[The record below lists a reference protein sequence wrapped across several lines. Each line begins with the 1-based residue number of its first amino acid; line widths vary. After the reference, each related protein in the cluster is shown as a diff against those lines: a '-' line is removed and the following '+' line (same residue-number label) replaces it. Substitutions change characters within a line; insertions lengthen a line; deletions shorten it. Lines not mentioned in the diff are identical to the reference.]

1 MQYGFNFQINKRM
14 KKYLTTLLT
23 ILVMLPATMLGQDEV
38 NLEFSDGIEV
48 GKVKNNMERNAS
60 LLLTA
65 INRAERTGSDI
76 NYSGINIDNMAS
88 QSIGAMWN
96 NVHFRIIDDDIVE
109 HCLRVKSSNGAVINY
124 QVRNIAIEM
133 KPLDDSYVGE
143 LNQEVCIN
151 FDRNG
156 KISDF
161 NITMGLQ
168 QYMRLMKEG
177 EKLNDLDR
185 RMQIL
190 HWVEQFRNA
199 YVQKD
204 INFMENVFSDDALI
218 ITGKMVRREHTD
230 MKPINVE
237 YTTQGK
243 QQYLAGLR
251 RVFRN
256 NSYIN
261 VKFDDITIV
270 RHGAKLNY
278 YGVTLKQGWFTK
290 NYSDEGIVFIVWD
303 FTDELEPKILVRTW
317 QPMQVEDEDI
327 FSLHDFPLE

>member
-1 MQYGFNFQINKRM
+1 M

-38 NLEFSDGIEV
+38 NLELSDGIEV

-65 INRAERTGSDI
+65 INRAERTNSDI
-76 NYSGINIDNMAS
+76 NYSGINIDNLAS

-168 QYMRLMKEG
+168 QYMRLMKDG

-204 INFMENVFSDDALI
+204 IKFMENVFSDDALI
-218 ITGKMVRREHTD
+218 ITGKVVKRRHTD

-270 RHGAKLNY
+270 RHGAKPNY

-303 FTDELEPKILVRTW
+303 FTDELNPKIHVRTW
-317 QPMQVEDEDI
+317 QPMQTDEEQI
-327 FSLHDFPLE
+327 FTLKNFKLK

>member
-1 MQYGFNFQINKRM
+1 MA
-14 KKYLTTLLT
+14 LL
-23 ILVMLPATMLGQDEV
+23 LSVGMHAQDEV
-38 NLEFSDGIEV
+38 AFEFSDGID
-48 GKVKNNMERNAS
+48 GPLKARMEQNTAR
-60 LLLTA
+60 LLTA
-65 INRAERTGSDI
+65 VNRAESGNKDI
-76 NYSGINIDNMAS
+76 NYSGIDIDGLAS
-88 QSIGAMWN
+88 QSIGMMWN
-96 NVHFRIIDDDIVE
+96 NVHFRVLDDDIVE
-109 HCLRVKSSNGAVINY
+109 HCLRIKSSGGTIIGY
-124 QVRNIAIEM
+124 QVRNIAVEM
-133 KPLDDSYVGE
+133 KPFDDSYVGDR
-143 LNQEVCIN
+143 NQEICIN
-151 FDRNG
+151 YDRSG

-168 QYMRLMKEG
+168 QYVKLMKEG
-177 EKLNDLDR
+177 EKLNDIDR

-218 ITGKMVRREHTD
+218 ITGKVVKREHTD

-261 VKFDDITIV
+261 VKFDDIEII
-270 RHGAKLNY
+270 RHGAKPNY

-303 FTDELEPKILVRTW
+303 FTDELNPKIMVRTW
-317 QPMQVEDEDI
+317 QPMQVDENDI
-327 FSLHDFPLE
+327 FNLSNFKLN

>member
-1 MQYGFNFQINKRM
+1 M
-14 KKYLTTLLT
+14 KKIMIALLT
-23 ILVMLPATMLGQDEV
+23 LWVMLPVTMIGQEKV
-38 NLEFSDGIEV
+38 NLEFSDGIET
-48 GKVKNNMERNAS
+48 GKVKSHMERNAS

-65 INRAERTGSDI
+65 INQAESTNSDI
-76 NYSGINIDNMAS
+76 NYSGIDIDNLAS
-88 QSIGAMWN
+88 QSIGMMWK
-96 NVHFRIIDDDIVE
+96 NVHFRIVDDDIVD
-109 HCLRVKSSNGAVINY
+109 HCLSIRSSKGTVIGY

-133 KPLDDSYVGE
+133 KPFDDSYDGD

-151 FDRNG
+151 FDRDG

-161 NITMGLQ
+161 NIAMGLH
-168 QYMRLMKEG
+168 QYTKLMKEG
-177 EKLNDLDR
+177 ERVNDMDR

-199 YVQKD
+199 YIQKD

-218 ITGKMVRREHTD
+218 ITGKVVKRRHTD

-270 RHGAKLNY
+270 RHGAKPNY
-278 YGVTLKQGWFTK
+278 YGVTLKQGWNTK
-290 NYSDEGIVFIVWD
+290 GYSDEGIVFIVWD
-303 FTDELEPKILVRTW
+303 FTDELHPQIHVRTW
-317 QPMQVEDEDI
+317 QPMQTEEGDI
-327 FSLHDFPLE
+327 FTLRNFKLR

>member
-1 MQYGFNFQINKRM
+1 M
-14 KKYLTTLLT
+14 KKILLAAA
-23 ILVMLPATMLGQDEV
+23 LLLFALPSLYAQDEV
-38 NLEFSDGIEV
+38 AFEFSDGIE
-48 GKVKNNMERNAS
+48 GALKATMERNTAR
-60 LLLTA
+60 LLTA
-65 INRAERTGSDI
+65 VNRAESGNSDI
-76 NYSGINIDNMAS
+76 NYSGIDIDGLAS
-88 QSIGAMWN
+88 QSIGMMWN
-96 NVHFRIIDDDIVE
+96 NVHFRVVDDDIVE
-109 HCLRVKSSNGAVINY
+109 HCLRVKTSSGAVIGY
-124 QVRNIAIEM
+124 QVRNIAVAM
-133 KPLDDSYVGE
+133 KPFDDSYVGDR
-143 LNQEVCIN
+143 NQEVCIN

-168 QYMRLMKEG
+168 QYVQIMKEG

-204 INFMENVFSDDALI
+204 IQFMENVFSDDALI
-218 ITGKMVRREHTD
+218 VTGKVVKRQHTD
-230 MKPINVE
+230 MKPISVE

-261 VKFDDITIV
+261 VKFDDIEIV
-270 RHGAKLNY
+270 RHGAKPNY

-303 FTDELEPKILVRTW
+303 FTDELNPKIMVRTW
-317 QPMQVEDEDI
+317 QPMQVEEDDI
-327 FSLHDFPLE
+327 FTLSNFKLN

>member
-1 MQYGFNFQINKRM
+1 M
-14 KKYLTTLLT
+14 KKIMIALLT
-23 ILVMLPATMLGQDEV
+23 LWVMLPVTMIGQEKV
-38 NLEFSDGIEV
+38 NLEFSDGIET
-48 GKVKNNMERNAS
+48 GKVKSHMERNAS

-65 INRAERTGSDI
+65 INQAESTNSDI
-76 NYSGINIDNMAS
+76 NYSGIDIDNLAS
-88 QSIGAMWN
+88 QSIGMMWK
-96 NVHFRIIDDDIVE
+96 NVHFRIVDDDIVD
-109 HCLRVKSSNGAVINY
+109 HCLSIRSSKGTVIGY

-133 KPLDDSYVGE
+133 KPFDDSYDGD

-151 FDRNG
+151 FDRDG

-161 NITMGLQ
+161 NIAMGLH
-168 QYMRLMKEG
+168 QYTKLMKEG
-177 EKLNDLDR
+177 EMINDIDR

-199 YVQKD
+199 YIQKD

-218 ITGKMVRREHTD
+218 ITGKVVKRRHTD

-270 RHGAKLNY
+270 RHGAKPNY
-278 YGVTLKQGWFTK
+278 YGVTLKQGWNTK
-290 NYSDEGIVFIVWD
+290 GYSDEGIVFIVWD
-303 FTDELEPKILVRTW
+303 FTDELHPQIHVRTW
-317 QPMQVEDEDI
+317 QPMQTEEGDI
-327 FSLHDFPLE
+327 FTLRNFKLR

>member
-1 MQYGFNFQINKRM
+1 M
-14 KKYLTTLLT
+14 KKILFALALL
-23 ILVMLPATMLGQDEV
+23 LPFALHAQDEV
-38 NLEFSDGIEV
+38 AFEFSDGID
-48 GKVKNNMERNAS
+48 GAVKATMEQNTSR
-60 LLLTA
+60 LLTA
-65 INRAERTGSDI
+65 INRAESRNADI
-76 NYSGINIDNMAS
+76 SYSGIGIDNLAS
-88 QSIGAMWN
+88 QSIGMMWN
-96 NVHFRIIDDDIVE
+96 NVHFRVLDDDIVE
-109 HCLRVKSSNGAVINY
+109 HCLRVKSSSGSIIGY
-124 QVRNIAIEM
+124 QVRNIAVEM
-133 KPLDDSYVGE
+133 KPLDNSYVGDR
-143 LNQEVCIN
+143 NQEICIN
-151 FDRNG
+151 YDRNG

-168 QYMRLMKEG
+168 QYLRIIKEG
-177 EKLNDLDR
+177 EKLNDMDR

-199 YVQKD
+199 YCQKD

-218 ITGKMVRREHTD
+218 VTGKVVKREHTD

-256 NSYIN
+256 NGYIN
-261 VKFDDITIV
+261 VKFDDIEIV
-270 RHGAKLNY
+270 RHGAKPNY

-303 FTDELEPKILVRTW
+303 FTDEFNPKIMVRTW
-317 QPMQVEDEDI
+317 QPMEIDDKDV
-327 FSLHDFPLE
+327 FTLNNFKLN

>member
-1 MQYGFNFQINKRM
+1 M
-14 KKYLTTLLT
+14 KKILFALALL
-23 ILVMLPATMLGQDEV
+23 LPFALHAQDEV
-38 NLEFSDGIEV
+38 AFEFSDGID
-48 GKVKNNMERNAS
+48 GAVKATMEQNTSR
-60 LLLTA
+60 LLTA
-65 INRAERTGSDI
+65 INHAESRNADI
-76 NYSGINIDNMAS
+76 NYSGIGIDNLAS
-88 QSIGAMWN
+88 QSIGMMWN
-96 NVHFRIIDDDIVE
+96 NVHFRVLDDDIVE
-109 HCLRVKSSNGAVINY
+109 HCLRVKSSSGSIIGY
-124 QVRNIAIEM
+124 QVRNIAVEM
-133 KPLDDSYVGE
+133 KPLDNSYVGDR
-143 LNQEVCIN
+143 NQEVCIN

-168 QYMRLMKEG
+168 QYMKIIKEG
-177 EKLNDLDR
+177 EKLNDMDR

-199 YVQKD
+199 YCQKD

-218 ITGKMVRREHTD
+218 VTGKVVKREHTD

-256 NSYIN
+256 NGYIN
-261 VKFDDITIV
+261 VKFDDIEIV
-270 RHGAKLNY
+270 RHGAKPNY

-303 FTDELEPKILVRTW
+303 FTDEFNPKIMVRTW
-317 QPMQVEDEDI
+317 QPMEIDDKDV
-327 FSLHDFPLE
+327 FTLNNFKLN

>member
-1 MQYGFNFQINKRM
+1 M
-14 KKYLTTLLT
+14 KKILFALALL
-23 ILVMLPATMLGQDEV
+23 LPFALHAQDEV
-38 NLEFSDGIEV
+38 AFEFSDGID
-48 GKVKNNMERNAS
+48 GAVKATMEQNTSR
-60 LLLTA
+60 LLTA
-65 INRAERTGSDI
+65 INRAESRNADI
-76 NYSGINIDNMAS
+76 NYSGIGIYNLAS
-88 QSIGAMWN
+88 QSIGMMWN
-96 NVHFRIIDDDIVE
+96 NVHFRVLDDDIVE
-109 HCLRVKSSNGAVINY
+109 HCLRVKSSSGSIIGY
-124 QVRNIAIEM
+124 QVRNIAVEM
-133 KPLDDSYVGE
+133 KPLDNSYVGDR
-143 LNQEVCIN
+143 NQEVCIN

-168 QYMRLMKEG
+168 QYMKIIKEG
-177 EKLNDLDR
+177 EKLNDMDR

-199 YVQKD
+199 YCQKD

-218 ITGKMVRREHTD
+218 VTGKVVKREHTD

-256 NSYIN
+256 NGYIN
-261 VKFDDITIV
+261 VKFDDIEIV
-270 RHGAKLNY
+270 RHGAKPNY

-303 FTDELEPKILVRTW
+303 FTDEFNPKIMVRTW
-317 QPMQVEDEDI
+317 QPMEIDDKDV
-327 FSLHDFPLE
+327 FTLNNFKLN

>member
-1 MQYGFNFQINKRM
+1 M
-14 KKYLTTLLT
+14 KKILFALALL
-23 ILVMLPATMLGQDEV
+23 LPFALHAQDEV
-38 NLEFSDGIEV
+38 AFEFSDGID
-48 GKVKNNMERNAS
+48 GAVKATMEQNTSR
-60 LLLTA
+60 LLTA
-65 INRAERTGSDI
+65 INRAESRNADI
-76 NYSGINIDNMAS
+76 NYSGIGIDNLAS
-88 QSIGAMWN
+88 QSIGMMWN
-96 NVHFRIIDDDIVE
+96 NVHFRVLDDDIVE
-109 HCLRVKSSNGAVINY
+109 HCLRVKSSSGSIIGY
-124 QVRNIAIEM
+124 QVRNIAVEM
-133 KPLDDSYVGE
+133 KPLDNSYVGDR
-143 LNQEVCIN
+143 NQEVCIN

-168 QYMRLMKEG
+168 QYLKIIKEG
-177 EKLNDLDR
+177 EKLNDMDR

-199 YVQKD
+199 YCQKD

-218 ITGKMVRREHTD
+218 VTGKVVKREHTD

-256 NSYIN
+256 NGYIN
-261 VKFDDITIV
+261 VKFDDIEIV
-270 RHGAKLNY
+270 RHGAKPNY

-303 FTDELEPKILVRTW
+303 FTDEFNPKIMVRTW
-317 QPMQVEDEDI
+317 QPMEIDDKDV
-327 FSLHDFPLE
+327 FTLNNFKLN